1 MCAIGPMLATFNIV
15 EVLMD
20 LNFEIDDSEVDHF
33 LISTRENQFL
43 LVFLDQVAMLKETRS
58 KVEDL

>member
-1 MCAIGPMLATFNIV
+1 
-15 EVLMD
+15 MD